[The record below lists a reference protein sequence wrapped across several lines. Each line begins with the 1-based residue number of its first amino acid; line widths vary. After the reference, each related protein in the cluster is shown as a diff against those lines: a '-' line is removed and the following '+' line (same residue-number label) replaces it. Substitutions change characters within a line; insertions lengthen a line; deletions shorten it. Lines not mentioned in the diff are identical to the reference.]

1 MASKNY
7 SREDI
12 VRGLRLKATK
22 EQMRRILNLKAIQT
36 TPEKSYNKAIVK
48 ELIADPDLEIPDWM
62 HDKCKRK
69 VQQFRKEHP
78 NQKKEL
84 EELEKQ
90 ELREKMQEINEAI
103 EEIGEELG
111 MNQIIEEKVEEKAA
125 EQAEEIEKTA
135 EDDIEEFFEEDMS
148 VFEEVA
154 AENVIEEDFEGVMSL
169 EELEAVIKAMTKPMI
184 ITDAFLKHPISIEK
198 NLSQGYDLFYRNHS
212 NFICKTKTLAE
223 AYTKIETMINFAYV
237 LNNEK

>member
-36 TPEKSYNKAIVK
+36 TPEKSYNKAIVN

-84 EELEKQ
+84 EDLEKK
-90 ELREKMQEINEAI
+90 ELKEKMQEINEVI

-111 MNQIIEEKVEEKAA
+111 MNQIIEEKVEEKIA
-125 EQAEEIEKTA
+125 EQAEGTEENSEDVTEDFF
-135 EDDIEEFFEEDMS
+135 EDDMAA
-148 VFEEVA
+148 FEEVA
-154 AENVIEEDFEGVMSL
+154 AEETEVDFEGAMTL
-169 EELEAVIKAMTKPMI
+169 EELDAVIRAMTKPMV
-184 ITDAFLKHPISIEK
+184 ITDAFLKHPISIER
-198 NLSQGYDLFYRNHS
+198 NEMGYDLYYRNHR
-212 NFICKTKTLAE
+212 NFICKTRTLTE
-223 AYTKIETMINFAYV
+223 AYSKIETMINFAYV
-237 LNNEK
+237 LYSEA